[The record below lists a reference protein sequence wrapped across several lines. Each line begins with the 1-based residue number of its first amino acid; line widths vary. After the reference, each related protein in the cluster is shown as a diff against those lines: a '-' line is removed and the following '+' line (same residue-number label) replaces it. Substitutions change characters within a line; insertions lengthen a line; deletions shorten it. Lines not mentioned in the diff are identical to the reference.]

1 MYKAAVR
8 KLVRHGIDRLNA
20 GDPEFLLRLAAPDIE
35 LMFAGDNSWS
45 SMHRPIQKRR
55 TAFVTHRGAD
65 EARSF
70 AERFVDEGIQV
81 EIEDILVN
89 GPPWHTRVAIRAH
102 DYIAGPDGT
111 DTYNNRFVDFLEI
124 RWGRIVR
131 FEVFEDTER
140 VAVWDEQ
147 RRSLA
152 G

>member
-8 KLVRHGIDRLNA
+8 TMVRHGIARLNA
-20 GDPEFLLRLAAPDIE
+20 GDPEFLLRLATPDIE

-45 SMHRPIQKRR
+45 AMHRPVRKGR

-65 EARSF
+65 EARAF
-70 AERFVDEGIQV
+70 AERFVAEGIHV

-89 GPPWHTRVAIRAH
+89 GPPWNTRVAIRAH

-111 DTYNNRFVDFLEI
+111 DTYANRFVDFLEI
-124 RWGRIVR
+124 RWGRIAR
-131 FEVFEDTER
+131 FEVYEDSER
-140 VAVWDEQ
+140 VAAWDEE
-147 RRSLA
+147 RRTRA

>member
-8 KLVRHGIDRLNA
+8 TLVRHGIDRLNA

-45 SMHRPIQKRR
+45 SMHRPVEKGR
-55 TAFVTHRGAD
+55 TAFVTHRGVD

-70 AERFVDEGIQV
+70 AERFVRERIHF

-89 GPPWHTRVAIRAH
+89 GPPWNTRVAIRAH

-111 DTYNNRFVDFLEI
+111 DEYANRFVDFLEI
-124 RWGRIVR
+124 RWGRINR
-131 FEVFEDTER
+131 FEVYEDTER

-147 RRSLA
+147 VRTRA